1 MKITLLG
8 DEAVRLEATPGPM
21 TIEAERPDQT
31 YSPYHML
38 GSSLAFCEY
47 SLLSSWAAHAKLA
60 ADDLAV
66 EVRWSFV
73 DDPHRVGAMTITL
86 DWPSLPASRREAA
99 KRAAALCPVHR
110 TLTHSPTIGVEVAGA
125 AAAPQPVGA
134 GQAAGAGD
142 D

>member
-8 DEAVRLEATPGPM
+8 EDGVRLEGTPGPM
-21 TIEAERPDQT
+21 SIEAERADQQ

-47 SLLSSWAAHAKLA
+47 SLLSSWATHAKLS

-73 DDPHRVGAMTITL
+73 EQPHQVGAMTLTL
-86 DWPSLPASRREAA
+86 DWPSLPEGRRDAA
-99 KRAAALCPVHR
+99 RRAATLCPVHR
-110 TLTHSPTIGVEVAGA
+110 TLSHPPTIDVEVRA
-125 AAAPQPVGA
+125 
-134 GQAAGAGD
+134 
-142 D
+142 